1 MQILQPPRYNSNR
14 TKERSSAEVCTR
26 DWVQFHPCTRPLKAP
41 FSPSVES
48 VNNYCVADDSM
59 HRHLSLINPC
69 CWASMPPCS
78 PDHGLLRVRHKVVD
92 LSDNPMAKRQ
102 ALITLSHVP
111 GAGKSQLLIE
121 DGQLDS

>member
-1 MQILQPPRYNSNR
+1 MQILHPPRYNSNR
-14 TKERSSAEVCTR
+14 TMERSSAEVWTNPPSPR
-26 DWVQFHPCTRPLKAP
+26 LLKAP

-48 VNNYCVADDSM
+48 VNNYSVADDSM
-59 HRHLSLINPC
+59 HRHLSLMNPC

-102 ALITLSHVP
+102 ALITLPHVP